1 MVRSNLAARA
11 APQAELSWCSGCQF
25 PGWEVGQ
32 ACVRARR
39 ERPAR
44 TADAPHSW
52 PHMHHQGLRQ
62 RSVAWSIPSGRAS
75 CAANAAAAA
84 ALVVIRPAGEHGFK
98 GRAPTCWPSSAGLSA
113 MPTTTPAS
121 TPASVNSS
129 RGSRAR
135 QARQE
140 AQPGAGDSR
149 RSSCGLLGLSGG
161 KPGGAPPSW
170 GLPSSRAAWG
180 SSWEP
185 DWLQCG
191 TRGVWAQAAMMW
203 GSGRMRVWQLR
214 LWGPQAGE
222 RARGT
227 HPDIAASTQTK
238 KGSLPSCWTGWCH
251 KQDATMKARQQCKHA
266 EVSMNEHPKASRV
279 ERHASAHLGPS
290 PAAMRRLPRT
300 LCVGSTP
307 VLPVLPP
314 CHCSAADTSEALPP
328 PRAFS
333 GDDCRALAAE
343 PGRLLPLLDAMACSL
358 IPAADKFRPSGNPLS
373 RLETQQADRQQQG
386 LPQISEQ
393 LIEAPCM
400 QALEGRELSGSCS
413 AGSASPPS
421 RRNPRPILM
430 YTNPHN

>member
-1 MVRSNLAARA
+1 
-11 APQAELSWCSGCQF
+11 
-25 PGWEVGQ
+25 
-32 ACVRARR
+32 
-39 ERPAR
+39 
-44 TADAPHSW
+44 
-52 PHMHHQGLRQ
+52 
-62 RSVAWSIPSGRAS
+62 
-75 CAANAAAAA
+75 
-84 ALVVIRPAGEHGFK
+84 
-98 GRAPTCWPSSAGLSA
+98 

-121 TPASVNSS
+121 TPTSVNSS

-149 RSSCGLLGLSGG
+149 RSSCGLPGLSGG

-170 GLPSSRAAWG
+170 GLPSNRAAWG

-185 DWLQCG
+185 DRLQCG
-191 TRGVWAQAAMMW
+191 TRGVWGQVAMMW
-203 GSGRMRVWQLR
+203 GSARMRVWQLR
-214 LWGPQAGE
+214 LWGPRAGE

-227 HPDIAASTQTK
+227 HLDIAASPQTK
-238 KGSLPSCWTGWCH
+238 EGSLPSCWTGWCH
-251 KQDATMKARQQCKHA
+251 KQDAIMKARQQCKHA
-266 EVSMNEHPKASRV
+266 EVLSMNEHPKASRV
-279 ERHASAHLGPS
+279 ERHAFAHLGPS

-343 PGRLLPLLDAMACSL
+343 PGRLPPLQDAMACSL
-358 IPAADKFRPSGNPLS
+358 IPAADKFRPSGNPPS
-373 RLETQQADRQQQG
+373 DRARLETQQADRQQQG
-386 LPQISEQ
+386 LPHLRAVDRSTAVCKLWRGESSRV
-393 LIEAPCM
+393 LA
-400 QALEGRELSGSCS
+400 SSCS

-421 RRNPRPILM
+421 RRNPRPIPM